1 MDPEKFDVNAFDKN
15 GAGMYIKPAYKD
27 NPAYKKQA
35 PVQSPVSMGA
45 EAT

>member
-27 NPAYKKQA
+27 NPAYKKSLPTMDFTQT
-35 PVQSPVSMGA
+35 PTDTG
-45 EAT
+45 